1 MTDDGSLGLP
11 LQAGPLLRA
20 LDRHGV
26 DFVVVG
32 GMAGLVHGSA
42 YPTFD
47 LDVAYARDEANLE
60 RLAAALQELDVTL
73 RGAPPEL
80 SFQIDARTLAN
91 GANFTFESRFGGFDI
106 LGDIGGIRDYEG
118 LRAAARVDA
127 IEDVTVR
134 VASLDHL
141 IAMKKAANRTKD
153 KLMVEEYLVI
163 ADEQRRL
170 AREDARD

>member
-1 MTDDGSLGLP
+1 
-11 LQAGPLLRA
+11 
-20 LDRHGV
+20 V
-26 DFVVVG
+26 
-32 GMAGLVHGSA
+32 
-42 YPTFD
+42 
-47 LDVAYARDEANLE
+47 
-60 RLAAALQELDVTL
+60 AAALRELGVTL

-80 SFQIDARTLAN
+80 PFQIDARTLAN
-91 GANFTFESRFGGFDI
+91 GANFTFESELGGFDI
-106 LGDIGGIRDYEG
+106 LGDVAGIRDYEG

-141 IAMKKAANRTKD
+141 IAMKQAANRTKD

-170 AREDARD
+170 AEEDGED

>member
-1 MTDDGSLGLP
+1 MTDDLLGPP
-11 LQAGPLLRA
+11 LQVGPLLRT

-32 GMAGLVHGSA
+32 GIAGLVHGSA

-60 RLAAALQELDVTL
+60 RLAAALLELGVRL
-73 RGAPPEL
+73 RGAPPQL
-80 SFQIDARTLAN
+80 PFQIDARSLAN
-91 GANFTFESRFGGFDI
+91 GANFTFESEFGGFDI
-106 LGDIGGIRDYEG
+106 LGEVPGVRDYEG
-118 LRAAARVDA
+118 LRAAARVET

-141 IAMKKAANRTKD
+141 IAMKRAANRTKD

-170 AREDARD
+170 AEADGGT